1 VIGNSSIVA
10 GLVQVNG
17 NSQNGSFTSSNGK
30 DFNLEGLGIL
40 DSSVKGTYEM
50 KQTLIGTITH
60 QSGQATFANNYD
72 PDYELTPDLNQLAG
86 TFTGVVANNETVTVT
101 VLASGSIW
109 KFHR

>member
-10 GLVQVNG
+10 GLVQGNG